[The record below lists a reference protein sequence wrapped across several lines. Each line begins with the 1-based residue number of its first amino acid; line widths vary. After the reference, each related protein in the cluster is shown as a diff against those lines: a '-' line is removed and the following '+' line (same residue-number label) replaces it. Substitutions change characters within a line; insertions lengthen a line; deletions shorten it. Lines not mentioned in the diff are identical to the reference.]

1 MVNGVNSSSNNSILQ
16 QVQERQNNLLERLAS
31 GRQINSA
38 ADGAAA
44 QQIIDRLSSQVSG
57 NQQALNNVYDGISL
71 AQVGDAALSGVND
84 DVARIRELSVQ
95 AGNGLLTDADR
106 SALQQ
111 EVTQLQDNIRSTLEN
126 TNFNGNSLFT
136 ADGSLDFQSGANAGQ
151 SIGVNTRDLPTALND
166 ILNAD
171 ISTASG
177 AQAALDSADS
187 AIETVG
193 SNRAEFGAVQN
204 RFESTARQLT
214 TQTVNEQAARS
225 RIQDTDF
232 AATSAENAAA
242 GVLSQANIAVQ
253 AQANQQQSQVLAL
266 LS

>member
-1 MVNGVNSSSNNSILQ
+1 MVGIVSNNSGNSILQ

-38 ADGAAA
+38 SDGAAA
-44 QQIIDRLSSQVSG
+44 QQIIDRLTSEIGG

-71 AQVGDAALSGVND
+71 AQVGDAALSGVTND
-84 DVARIRELSVQ
+84 VNRIRELSIQ

-126 TNFNGNSLFT
+126 TDFNGNQLFT
-136 ADGSLDFQSGANAGQ
+136 ADSTINFQSGSQAGQ
-151 SIGVNTRDLPTALND
+151 TIGVNTRDLGSALSG
-166 ILNAD
+166 ILSAD
-171 ISTASG
+171 ISTQSG
-177 AQAALDSADS
+177 AQAALDSADD
-187 AIETVG
+187 AVETVG
-193 SNRAEFGAVQN
+193 SNRAEFGAIQN

-214 TQTVNEQAARS
+214 ESTVNEAAARS

-232 AATSAENAAA
+232 AQAASDLA
-242 GVLSQANIAVQ
+242 ANNILSQANIAVQ
-253 AQANQQQSQVLAL
+253 AQSNQQQSQVLSL
-266 LS
+266 LG

>member
-1 MVNGVNSSSNNSILQ
+1 MVGIVSNNSGNSILQ

-31 GRQINSA
+31 GKKVNSA

-44 QQIIDRLSSQVSG
+44 QQIIDRLSSQIGG

-71 AQVGDAALSGVND
+71 AQVGDAALSGVTND
-84 DVARIRELSVQ
+84 VNRIRELSIQ

-111 EVTQLQDNIRSTLEN
+111 EVTQLQDNIRDTLEN
-126 TNFNGNSLFT
+126 TNFNGNSLFV
-136 ADGSLDFQSGANAGQ
+136 ADSTIDFQSGANAGQ

-171 ISTASG
+171 ISTAAG
-177 AQAALDSADS
+177 AQTALDSADS

-214 TQTVNEQAARS
+214 TQAENEAAARS

-232 AATSAENAAA
+232 AQATSDLAA
-242 GVLSQANIAVQ
+242 GQVLSQANIAVQ
-253 AQANQQQSQVLAL
+253 AQSNQQQSQVLSL

>member
-1 MVNGVNSSSNNSILQ
+1 MVGIVSNNSGNSLLQ

-31 GRQINSA
+31 GKKVNSA

-44 QQIIDRLSSQVSG
+44 QQIIDRLSSQIGG

-71 AQVGDAALSGVND
+71 AQIGDAALSGVTD
-84 DVARIRELSVQ
+84 DVNRIRELSIQ

-111 EVTQLQDNIRSTLEN
+111 EVTQLQDNIRDTLEN

-136 ADGSLDFQSGANAGQ
+136 SDSTINFQSGANAGQ

-171 ISTASG
+171 ISTAAG
-177 AQAALDSADS
+177 AQTALDSADS

-214 TQTVNEQAARS
+214 TQAENEAAARS

-232 AATSAENAAA
+232 AQTTSDLAASQ
-242 GVLSQANIAVQ
+242 VLSQANIAVQ
-253 AQANQQQSQVLAL
+253 AQSNQQQSQVLSL

>member
-1 MVNGVNSSSNNSILQ
+1 MVGIVSNNAGNSILQ
-16 QVQERQNNLLERLAS
+16 QVQERQSTLFERLAS

-44 QQIIDRLSSQVSG
+44 QQIIDRLSSQIGG

-71 AQVGDAALSGVND
+71 AQVGDAALSGVTD
-84 DVARIRELSVQ
+84 DVNRIRELSIQ
-95 AGNGLLTDADR
+95 AGNGLLTDGDR

-111 EVTQLQDNIRSTLEN
+111 EVTQLQDNIRDTLEN
-126 TNFNGNSLFT
+126 TNFNGNSLFG
-136 ADGSLDFQSGANAGQ
+136 ADSTINFQSGANAGQ
-151 SIGVNTRDLPTALND
+151 SIGVNTRDLPTELSG

-171 ISTASG
+171 ISTSSG
-177 AQAALDSADS
+177 AQS
-187 AIETVG
+187 AIEAADTAVETVG

-204 RFESTARQLT
+204 RFESTARQLS
-214 TQTVNEQAARS
+214 TQAENEAAARS

-232 AATSAENAAA
+232 AQATSEQAAN
-242 GVLSQANIAVQ
+242 GILSQANIAVQ
-253 AQANQQQSQVLAL
+253 AQANQQQSQVLSL